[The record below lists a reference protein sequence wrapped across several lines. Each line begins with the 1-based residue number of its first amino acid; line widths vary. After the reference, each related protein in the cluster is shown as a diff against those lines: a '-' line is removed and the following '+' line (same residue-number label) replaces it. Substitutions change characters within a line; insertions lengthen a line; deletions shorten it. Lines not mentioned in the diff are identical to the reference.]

1 MTIKSLEINSKT
13 LHLMKAVTNA
23 DYNAKTVLTN
33 SAWEYV
39 ELWLKRKKQNK
50 EKGLFFTGNR
60 LIIFIMHQNAFL
72 WSLDL

>member
-13 LHLMKAVTNA
+13 LHLMKAVT
-23 DYNAKTVLTN
+23 NAKTVLTN

-50 EKGLFFTGNR
+50 EKGLFFTRNR

-72 WSLDL
+72 WNPDH